1 MPEEDNVTT
10 DQLDEFGRPINDPN
24 APVQEGDDPML
35 WDSLE
40 KTLPGSENEPLPD
53 VAPSTADYDTS
64 IPATGSQFDLG
75 ALDRIQTADEFN
87 RLTDAQKELFY
98 LRHNEGVAMTP
109 KDAANYI
116 LKRNEQK
123 QAQKAP
129 LYQIKMRTEE
139 ANAIKAEREGRGEEY
154 FANGWERYQDP
165 ETKQIRMRIIPG
177 SPAEKAIVNSSQIK
191 SRNAQTVIDALNQAE
206 AVVDSF
212 GATGFV
218 GQMTQGIDALPAGV
232 LRQKLETARGV
243 IAVDR
248 LLEMKASGG
257 TMGAL
262 NQSELELLKNI
273 QGALRVGLPADVL
286 KPQIQSVRAMWE
298 NVLSKM
304 SEQDMQA
311 LDAPAQAAKTGET
324 KKILGQTRYKY
335 SDGSWR
341 SQ

>member
-154 FANGWERYQDP
+154 FSSGWERYKDP
-165 ETKQIRMRIIPG
+165 ETGQMRMRIMPG
-177 SPAEKAIVNSSQIK
+177 SPAEKAIINASQIR
-191 SRNAQTVIDALNQAE
+191 SNTAQTVLSALDEAE
-206 AVVDSF
+206 ALVDSF
-212 GATGFV
+212 GATGLI
-218 GQMTQGIDALPAGV
+218 GQITQGIDRFPAGI
-232 LRQKLETARGV
+232 LRSKLDLARDNNA
-243 IAVDR
+243 IDK
-248 LLEMKASGG
+248 LLEIKASGG

-273 QGALRVGLPADVL
+273 QGTLRVGLPADVL
-286 KPQIQSVRAMWE
+286 KPQIQSVRAMWM
-298 NVLSKM
+298 NVLGKM

-311 LDAPAQAAKTGET
+311 IDAPAQAAKTGET